1 MNVDQRGK
9 LEDNP
14 FDYQITKDGKVMISY
29 QGKQVKVMKGKPAEK
44 LIARLKDSDEYNTQ
58 LELARVTGNFKR
70 GNERT
75 MRHKK

>member
-14 FDYQITKDGKVMISY
+14 FDYQITKDGKVMIFY
-29 QGKQVKVMKGKPAEK
+29 NGKQVKVMKGKPAEK
-44 LIARLKDSDEYNTQ
+44 LIARLKDSGDHDIQ

-75 MRHKK
+75 MRHNK